1 MRERYVE
8 LPETETSM
16 NVRLLHVVPR
26 RWYMVPRRWYVIF
39 ATGGAEI
46 PRKNKLS
53 THRMCNSTETCR
65 KSQMKR
71 TMFKK
76 EIHCVNKV
84 GKCLNFQGYTTSCDW
99 RTARSILCTSANQ
112 EEFFH
117 SNNEQEGLSN
127 VILIYTDV
135 CRLGIKSSRLGQR
148 IYHSTEILA

>member
-1 MRERYVE
+1 MSKITNEKNYVQKGDSLREQSREV
-8 LPETETSM
+8 PEF
-16 NVRLLHVVPR
+16 P
-26 RWYMVPRRWYVIF
+26 
-39 ATGGAEI
+39 
-46 PRKNKLS
+46 
-53 THRMCNSTETCR
+53 
-65 KSQMKR
+65 
-71 TMFKK
+71 
-76 EIHCVNKV
+76 
-84 GKCLNFQGYTTSCDW
+84 GYTTSFDW

>member
-16 NVRLLHVVPR
+16 NVRLLHVGPR
-26 RWYMVPRRWYVIF
+26 RWYVVPRRWYVIF

-84 GKCLNFQGYTTSCDW
+84 GKCLNFRGILHPSIGERQDRSCVH
-99 RTARSILCTSANQ
+99 RQIRRSSSERYIQQPMVQRPL
-112 EEFFH
+112 
-117 SNNEQEGLSN
+117 EQ
-127 VILIYTDV
+127 
-135 CRLGIKSSRLGQR
+135 
-148 IYHSTEILA
+148 